1 MVLRERKAHQNK
13 QFSIKA
19 TSTGIIS
26 GTLFICLSA
35 SNVAT
40 AESDTE
46 KVKDVATN
54 KAAALA
60 TNKADNLLSPYFD
73 HLDLSISGGENRK
86 PEGNL
91 TGVRAY
97 DDDGNKNAFV
107 FNQLG
112 INRYDGRT
120 TVNIGLGYRVL
131 TLDNKWM
138 FGGNV
143 FYDHEFPNDHQR
155 NGLGIEARS
164 SVLRLSANSYSGMSD
179 YKKDKS
185 GTDSKALSGSD
196 AKVELALPYLPGSKL
211 TYRTF
216 KWSGIDGAS
225 DTKGYTVGLKGYL
238 TNNLLFEAGR
248 TNFTGTSTASS
259 RDEVCLSSRL
269 NFFDDEPE
277 KLYRISNKAYELT
290 PLGSER
296 YEPVEREN
304 RIIKQKKFAT
314 TVSGV

>member
-1 MVLRERKAHQNK
+1 MVLRERKALQNR

-54 KAAALA
+54 RAAALA

-91 TGVRAY
+91 ISVRAY
-97 DDDGNKNAFV
+97 DDNGNKNAFV

-120 TVNIGLGYRVL
+120 TVNLGLGYRVL
-131 TLDNKWM
+131 TTDNKWM

-164 SVLRLSANSYSGMSD
+164 SVLRLSANNYSGMSG
-179 YKKDKS
+179 YKKDRS

-196 AKVELALPYLPGSKL
+196 AKLELALPYLPGSNL

-216 KWSGIDGAS
+216 KWNGIDGAS
-225 DTKGYTVGLKGYL
+225 DTKGYTIGLKGYL
-238 TNNLLFEAGR
+238 TKNLLFEAGR

-259 RDEVCLSSRL
+259 RNEVSLTYRF
-269 NFFDDEPE
+269 NFYDDEPE
-277 KLYRISNKAYELT
+277 RFYHISGKAYELT

-296 YEPVEREN
+296 YEPVQREN
-304 RIIKQKKFAT
+304 RIIKQRKFAT